1 MAYGLHLR
9 TSDEVK
15 EKVVVAQETE
25 LKINETSEFYRPTGA
40 RGSLLF
46 FQLMS
51 LCNMHTFYKYSL
63 DAYLMV
69 VTRAV
74 NSVTLR
80 KPKEVKEE
88 VKVEETTEAEGGEDE
103 EGEDEEAEVEE
114 AAVEE
119 EEEEEIIELTGK
131 DLKLRVDLRLAPTL
145 HMGMISSG
153 IYIVVHCLLSYRI

>member
-1 MAYGLHLR
+1 G
-9 TSDEVK
+9 E
-15 EKVVVAQETE
+15 ETE

-63 DAYLMV
+63 DAYVMV

-88 VKVEETTEAEGGEDE
+88 PKAEEPAEGEGGDDE
-103 EGEDEEAEVEE
+103 EMEDGDEEAEAEE
-114 AAVEE
+114 APPEE
-119 EEEEEIIELTGK
+119 EEE
-131 DLKLRVDLRLAPTL
+131 
-145 HMGMISSG
+145 
-153 IYIVVHCLLSYRI
+153 

>member
-1 MAYGLHLR
+1 MNHNDNQLR
-9 TSDEVK
+9 IVK
-15 EKVVVAQETE
+15 GPKGVFKRMPMGCEETE

-88 VKVEETTEAEGGEDE
+88 PKVEETTEAEGAEDE

-114 AAVEE
+114 AAPE

-131 DLKLRVDLRLAPTL
+131 ELKLRVDLRLAL
-145 HMGMISSG
+145 I
-153 IYIVVHCLLSYRI
+153 LSLQDCM